1 MGLDP
6 LTLIKSLGYAGVW
19 SILFLES
26 GVPFFFFLPGDSL
39 LFTAGFLAS
48 QGFLNIWVLTLGGL
62 VAAITGNLLGYEIGR
77 RVGLKLFEKGDS
89 RFLKRKHLE
98 MTQRFYEEHGRMT
111 IIMARFMPIVRTFAP
126 FCAGMVR
133 MPYREFV
140 LYTVAGAFLWVA
152 GLSFLGLV
160 VGEMIPAEQIDH
172 YLLPIIVAIIILS
185 FLPSAWHFYKEKRKS
200 AGHTPVNSACST
212 EAPEEDR
219 KQDAA

>member
-6 LTLIKSLGYAGVW
+6 ISLIKSLGYAGVW
-19 SILFLES
+19 GILFLES

-48 QGFLNIWVLTLGGL
+48 QGFLNIWLLTVGGL
-62 VAAITGNLLGYEIGR
+62 IAAITGNLVGYEIGR
-77 RVGLKLFEKGDS
+77 RIGLKMFEKGDS

-98 MTQRFYEEHGRMT
+98 MTQRFYEKHGRMT

-140 LYTVAGAFLWVA
+140 VYSIIGAFFWVA
-152 GLSFLGLV
+152 GLCILGYV

-172 YLLPIIVAIIILS
+172 YLLPIIIAIIILS
-185 FLPSAWHFYKEKRKS
+185 LLPSAFHFYKERKNNKALS
-200 AGHTPVNSACST
+200 ERT
-212 EAPEEDR
+212 
-219 KQDAA
+219 

>member
-48 QGFLNIWVLTLGGL
+48 QGFLNIWVLTFGGL
-62 VAAITGNLLGYEIGR
+62 IAAITGNLLGYEIGR
-77 RVGLKLFEKGDS
+77 RTGLKLFEKGDTK
-89 RFLKRKHLE
+89 FLKRKHLE

-133 MPYREFV
+133 MPYREFM
-140 LYTVAGAFLWVA
+140 LYTVIGAFLWVV
-152 GLSFLGLV
+152 GLTVLGLA

-185 FLPSAWHFYKEKRKS
+185 FLPSAWHFYKERKRNSGKIPSETASS
-200 AGHTPVNSACST
+200 ARNPD
-212 EAPEEDR
+212 APR